1 MGNDGETPCACA
13 SAYADATLPFAE
25 KAGDE
30 RPENDPLW
38 QPKIVYPATLM
49 ETSPHSYPLK
59 REA

>member
-1 MGNDGETPCACA
+1 MPMRMRK
-13 SAYADATLPFAE
+13 DAMLAFAE

-38 QPKIVYPATLM
+38 QPKIVYPTTLM
-49 ETSPHSYPLK
+49 ETSPSSYPLK